1 MTTANTTYL
10 ITTTRTKVADV
21 PAAIAGFIR
30 VETRVRKP
38 ESKAYTVDIPVT
50 AMPDTSTVPAQFRPL
65 VDSAL
70 LDACEQTLNTFV
82 TSKATA
88 GNMNIPAHLFD
99 LDKLLTATAQR
110 RMTAALLIGMWRNSS
125 KYALEVAPKLTSQTG
140 SALLRYQANIEKHEK
155 RLAALTGKNPEL
167 NMSAEDLDKL
177 MVNLTEADSE
187 TPYGEYLAQRTE
199 EVRSKLVEDSEAL

>member
-21 PAAIAGFIR
+21 PAAIAGFTR

-125 KYALEVAPKLTSQTG
+125 KYVLEVAPKLTSQTG